1 MVESSRS
8 YPKTVG
14 SVNTPDFPEKHIAL
28 VGKGS
33 TQEVLNYM
41 GNPMAKTTGGSQA
54 DRERNMYRKTV
65 LGNQGIPPT
74 AADITPP
81 ADPSGPAMD
90 SSEPNIV
97 PV

>member
-8 YPKTVG
+8 YPKTPG

-33 TQEVLNYM
+33 TQEVLNYQ
-41 GNPMAKTTGGSQA
+41 GNPMAMSTGGSQA
-54 DRERNMYRKTV
+54 DRIRNMYKKDV
-65 LGNQGIPPT
+65 LGNKPIQPT
-74 AADITPP
+74 AEEITPP
-81 ADPSGPAMD
+81 ADPTGPAID
-90 SSEPNIV
+90 SSQPNIV